1 MQMQPAVRAEIPAV
15 MLVLAVVM
23 LVLAA
28 VLPGAAF
35 LRQWEPL

>member
-1 MQMQPAVRAEIPAV
+1 MQPAVRAEIPAV